1 MNLRE
6 FIRNIDVA
14 VHNSFFLSLLWVLF
28 WFGGICLVSLYVI
41 FNPTVQ
47 TFSVIGALLFVR
59 ILYAGCTGR

>member
-1 MNLRE
+1 MKLRE

-14 VHNSFFLSLLWVLF
+14 VHNSVFLSFLWVLF
-28 WFGGICLVSLYVI
+28 SFVGICLVSLYVV

-59 ILYAGCTGR
+59 ILYAGFTGR